1 MRSLLCGGCFCAAD
15 GPMIMS
21 FLEYT
26 ALRIGIV
33 PRPDRNALLWSGLQ
47 PVDSTESYVYTQK
60 LGDHI
65 FVLTLERSGSF
76 SGTRDGHVLFRA
88 SGGLRVLTNLAG
100 EVTGIWCVLSS
111 CTTSVACSY
120 AAARYPRSCMPHA
133 PAITRTNART
143 RAHTYS
149 S

>member
-1 MRSLLCGGCFCAAD
+1 
-15 GPMIMS
+15 MS

-120 AAARYPRSCMPHA
+120 AAARHPTFVHA
-133 PAITRTNART
+133 ART
-143 RAHTYS
+143 CDHSHKRAHTGTYVFILTRS
-149 S
+149 LCAVHALITGQGHC

>member
-1 MRSLLCGGCFCAAD
+1 
-15 GPMIMS
+15 MS

-76 SGTRDGHVLFRA
+76 SGTRDGHGA
-88 SGGLRVLTNLAG
+88 SRRCQASTWIRIAP
-100 EVTGIWCVLSS
+100 
-111 CTTSVACSY
+111 SVWA
-120 AAARYPRSCMPHA
+120 
-133 PAITRTNART
+133 
-143 RAHTYS
+143 
-149 S
+149 